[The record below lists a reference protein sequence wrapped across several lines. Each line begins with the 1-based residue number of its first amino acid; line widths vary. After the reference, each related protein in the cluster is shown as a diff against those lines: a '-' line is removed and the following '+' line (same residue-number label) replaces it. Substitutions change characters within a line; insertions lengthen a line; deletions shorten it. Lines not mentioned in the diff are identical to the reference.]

1 MLKWLIGFLASI
13 SAVFTNGANKPN
25 VVVPPL
31 NTAIIAYQETYYVPA
46 VTNPGNFPWA
56 KTAKIE
62 SQSTKQTPSAPVTS
76 PPPPPVTPP
85 PPTPTAS
92 VPPQDPYL
100 ANPEPIINWL
110 RMDFILNGEGFEGT
124 RTFSP
129 ISIDR
134 EYWKILYESY
144 WISLNPTLKTPVETD
159 YFKLEVYEQ
168 GTDKLIF
175 SVSSGNNEW
184 FHGTQTFKKPG
195 KYYFKTY
202 TKPVSKYEMN
212 FLVSPK
218 IAQ

>member
-1 MLKWLIGFLASI
+1 MLKWLIGFLTSI
-13 SAVFTNGANKPN
+13 SSIFSAAEINKSD
-25 VVVPPL
+25 VAPPL
-31 NTAIIAYQETYYVPA
+31 NTAIIFYQETYYAPV

-62 SQSTKQTPSAPVTS
+62 SQSTKQTPSAPVVT
-76 PPPPPVTPP
+76 PPPPPP
-85 PPTPTAS
+85 PPTPTAT
-92 VPPQDPYL
+92 VPPQDLYL

-134 EYWKILYESY
+134 EYWKISYESY

-168 GTDKLIF
+168 GTDKFIF

-184 FHGTQTFKKPG
+184 FHGMQTFKKPG

-212 FLVSPK
+212 FFVSPK

>member
-1 MLKWLIGFLASI
+1 MKWIFGLLAAI
-13 SAVFTNGANKPN
+13 SSLFSGADNKPQ
-25 VVVPPL
+25 PAPL

-46 VTNPGNFPWA
+46 VAEPGNFPHA
-56 KTAKIE
+56 KTVSEETKKTTPKPAATPI
-62 SQSTKQTPSAPVTS
+62 SQPQPT
-76 PPPPPVTPP
+76 PPPPPPP
-85 PPTPTAS
+85 APLLPPE
-92 VPPQDPYL
+92 DPYL
-100 ANPEPIINWL
+100 AKTEPAFNWL
-110 RMDFILNGEGFEGT
+110 RMDLTLNGEGSEGT
-124 RTFSP
+124 RTFGY
-129 ISIDR
+129 INIDR

-144 WISLNPTLKTPVETD
+144 WISLNPTLKTPVEAD

-212 FLVSPK
+212 FLVSPTLAK
-218 IAQ
+218 